1 MQRKYII
8 AAILSLVGLA
18 IWLTIT
24 ILTESPE
31 GWDSPYY
38 YSIGLPIMFLS
49 AAIAG
54 YIDPRYRVLWAI
66 SLFILQP
73 VALMFQSDAGPFL
86 IIGLFFFMALS
97 AIAYACTYI
106 GSEVHRLVA
115 KQQYRQN

>member
-8 AAILSLVGLA
+8 AAILSLFGLA
-18 IWLTIT
+18 VWLTIT
-24 ILTESPE
+24 ILTGNSEA
-31 GWDSPYY
+31 WDSPYY
-38 YSIGLPIMFLS
+38 YSIGLPVMFLS

-86 IIGLFFFMALS
+86 IIGLFFFMLFA

-106 GSEVHRLVA
+106 GSEVHRQLI
-115 KQQYRQN
+115 KSNER